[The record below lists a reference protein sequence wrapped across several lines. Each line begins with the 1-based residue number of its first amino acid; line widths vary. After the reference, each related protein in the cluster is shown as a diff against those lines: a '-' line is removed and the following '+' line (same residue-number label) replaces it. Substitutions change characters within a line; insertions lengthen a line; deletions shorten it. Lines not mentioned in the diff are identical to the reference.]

1 MVENHAYVSLLKKK
15 SLKGW
20 GNEGDEITWLSC
32 QNEKYVAS
40 MHATP
45 YDKGLQNGNYLFIL
59 GLEKVMC

>member
-1 MVENHAYVSLLKKK
+1 MVENHGYVSLLKKK

-20 GNEGDEITWLSC
+20 GNEGDEITWLSR